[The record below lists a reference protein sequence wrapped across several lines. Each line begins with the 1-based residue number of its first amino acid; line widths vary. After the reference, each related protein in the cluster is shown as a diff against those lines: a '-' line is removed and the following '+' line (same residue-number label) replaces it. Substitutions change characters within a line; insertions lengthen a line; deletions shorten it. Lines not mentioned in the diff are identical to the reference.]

1 MIRTLQTPA
10 PSDAAADKGPH
21 PQCPG
26 CGYDLFGSLRS
37 RHRTC
42 PECGRKFS
50 RHEVL
55 PGARP
60 WTHGRG
66 LWSAAWVLSLRS
78 LAALP
83 VCFLLTYVMAP
94 GMATP
99 PYGGILLLLAAAG
112 LGLGAWLGR
121 DLVDVAGHKSLSLT
135 ALATAFAW
143 ATVVAG
149 VVPAVLLKPVDGWAE
164 FFALHTTAIFA
175 TFWVLRAT
183 ALSD

>member
-1 MIRTLQTPA
+1 MSRNIYSSA
-10 PSDAAADKGPH
+10 PIDAAADKGPH
-21 PQCPG
+21 PLCPG

-37 RHRTC
+37 RRRIC
-42 PECGRKFS
+42 PECGRKFA
-50 RHEVL
+50 RHELL
-55 PGARP
+55 PGA
-60 WTHGRG
+60 WTHRRG
-66 LWSAAWVLSLRS
+66 LWSATWVLGLRS

-94 GMATP
+94 GMAAP
-99 PYGGILLLLAAAG
+99 PYGGILLQLAAAG

-135 ALATAFAW
+135 VLATAFAW